1 MGQITDRQMSTR
13 PSDKDIWINESAPKG
28 HGRFTAR
35 IMPSGERLFYFRYTD
50 SQGKRNRLPLGGYDA
65 HGVNGLTLK
74 EARAKAGEYSRL
86 YQSGILDLREHM
98 ESELIK
104 AEAQRQADLRALQAI
119 NQEAAE
125 RATVNDLFERWA
137 RVDLINRKDGGKEAR
152 RMYEKD
158 IRPIIG
164 HLVLTDVRKG
174 HITEVT
180 DALLARGVNR
190 MAKVI
195 FSLMRQMFRF
205 AVDRD
210 LLENDPT
217 ANIRKARIGGKDV
230 ERDRVLTEAEIT
242 QLAAQMP
249 GARMTHLAE
258 AAIWIA
264 LSTCCRIGE
273 LLEARWEHVDLKN
286 GTWLLPNPKNKRP
299 HTIFLSEFT
308 IAQFQRIQ
316 AQTGDLPWVYP
327 NHEANGPVCSKT
339 VTKQI
344 GDRQRD
350 PEKGPMSGRSKYC
363 EALRLPGGKWTPHD
377 LRRTG
382 ATMMTIMG
390 VLPEVAERCL
400 NHTEENKVKRI
411 YQRYSYEKEMRDAW
425 ALLGE
430 RLSLLTELD
439 TENVVLLRVVGR

>member
-50 SQGKRNRLPLGGYDA
+50 SQGKRSRLPLGAYDSN
-65 HGVNGLTLK
+65 GISGLTLK
-74 EARAKAGEYSRL
+74 AARAKAGEYSLL
-86 YQSGILDLREHM
+86 YQSGILDLREHL
-98 ESELIK
+98 ESRLMQ
-104 AEAQRQADLRALQAI
+104 AEAQRQAETRALHASH
-119 NQEAAE
+119 QEEAE

-158 IRPIIG
+158 IRPVIG
-164 HLVLTDVRKG
+164 HLVLEDVRKK

-195 FSLMRQMFRF
+195 FSMMRQMFRF

-210 LLENDPT
+210 MLENEPS
-217 ANIRKARIGGKDV
+217 ANIRKSRIGGKDV
-230 ERDRVLTEAEIT
+230 ERDRVLSESEII
-242 QLAAQMP
+242 QLTAQLPAAH
-249 GARMTHLAE
+249 MTHMAE
-258 AAIWIA
+258 ASIWIA

-273 LLEARWEHVDLKN
+273 LLEARWEHIDLEK

-299 HTIFLSEFT
+299 HTIHLSEFSIT
-308 IAQFQRIQ
+308 QFKRMKT
-316 AQTGDLPWVYP
+316 QTGAMLWVYP
-327 NHEANGPVCSKT
+327 NTAGDGPVSSKT

-344 GDRQRD
+344 TDRQRD
-350 PEKGPMSGRSKYC
+350 LAKGPLTGRSKYC

-382 ATMMTIMG
+382 ATMMTILG

-411 YQRYSYEKEMRDAW
+411 YQRYSYEKEMKEAW
-425 ALLGE
+425 QVLGE
-430 RLSLLTELD
+430 KIQLLTEND
-439 TENVVLLRVVGR
+439 AHEIIFSDSR